1 MVRFFVLIIFLLI
14 PITTFSQI
22 GGTSS
27 FRFLDMSMS
36 AKELSLANAITLKD
50 SSLESALSN
59 PSTINSQHGGKI
71 MLNYEPYFEGI
82 HRGTLAYALSVNREK
97 AIYNSSS

>member
-14 PITTFSQI
+14 PITTLSQI

-59 PSTINSQHGGKI
+59 PSTINSQH
-71 MLNYEPYFEGI
+71 
-82 HRGTLAYALSVNREK
+82 
-97 AIYNSSS
+97 